1 MALSQAKCSFLQSPS
16 RSKYEERLFLIAF
29 SCYVFATW
37 FSSTGYQSFL
47 GLDYNWF
54 RRILYGISLLCLAGK
69 YILQGN
75 SLKEHL
81 LVATVGTAFLISAFV
96 SGSHLLI
103 WCYAFVAC
111 ARHTSIKPI
120 SFCIFLVL
128 IIVGAITFT
137 GYFLGAIPSYD
148 LASTAT
154 RGTRYSLGF
163 SHPNTLA
170 FYLLTFQLAWIS
182 MRREFLG
189 LRDLTFLIV
198 FALSAHF
205 LTFSRTADGAFTLL
219 IVCVISLLIRTYHS
233 TSKNHG
239 RDSIPQPLL
248 IAIFAAIFAIVAFSI
263 FSMLFYD
270 GSNPVWLK
278 LDSISSGRLHLAHQ
292 YFNESGITAFGQSFE
307 DSAVQNTDIH
317 SDDITFLVDNLYC
330 NVLLRYGLV
339 SWILSFSGVIVAL
352 NHLKRN
358 GQYAWL
364 LGISMFLLVGLF
376 EALFFK
382 PSFNYF
388 VLGLHMSLY
397 KDDISNSAWD
407 NSSLSNVHLYMK
419 LCTPST
425 NH

>member
-1 MALSQAKCSFLQSPS
+1 MASQQAKRTFRPNASQSVL
-16 RSKYEERLFLIAF
+16 EERLFLIAF

-37 FSSTGYQSFL
+37 FTSTGYQSFF

-69 YILQGN
+69 YILQSN
-75 SLKEHL
+75 SLQEHL
-81 LVATVGTAFLISAFV
+81 LVSAIGAVFLISSLV

-103 WCYAFVAC
+103 WCFAFVAC
-111 ARHTSIKPI
+111 ARHISIKPI

-128 IIVGAITFT
+128 IIVGTITFT

-219 IVCVISLLIRTYHS
+219 IVCVIALLIRTNRP
-233 TSKNHG
+233 TSKSPG
-239 RDSIPQPLL
+239 RDSIPQLL
-248 IAIFAAIFAIVAFSI
+248 LFAMFAAIFAIVVFSI

-292 YFNESGITAFGQSFE
+292 YFNESGITAFGYSF
-307 DSAVQNTDIH
+307 DGSAVQNTDIH

-339 SWILSFSGVIVAL
+339 PWILSFSGIIAAL
-352 NHLKRN
+352 NQLSRDSE
-358 GQYAWL
+358 YTWL
-364 LGISMFLLVGLF
+364 FGISMFLFVGLF

-382 PSFNYF
+382 PCFNYF
-388 VLGLHMSLY
+388 VLGLHKALY
-397 KDDISNSAWD
+397 KDDIVESAWD
-407 NSSLSNVHLYMK
+407 DSSLSTIPLYVK

-425 NH
+425 NI